1 MFKLVRIQNAQMN
14 VPEPEYLPAAAESF
28 AEGEAL
34 VVTGG
39 KLTKAGATVTPTFI
53 AGKDTTIANAGDI
66 LPAYRVE
73 RQQVWE
79 APNPGAVTIGAKVT
93 LEADG
98 LGVTAT
104 TTSGVATI
112 TEVFPDVV
120 HVMFR

>member
-39 KLTKAGATVTPTFI
+39 KLTKAGATALPTFI
-53 AGKDTTIANAGDI
+53 AAKSVTAAAGDI
-66 LPAYRVE
+66 VPAFRVE
-73 RQQVWE
+73 PQQVWE